1 MNHSTENVSLWAA
14 FILDILREADNLQS
28 STDTQP
34 LKDMVSSHDLSN
46 PFEMLPLQLYN
57 EMCAWAE
64 TNLGEEA
71 IIKMGFAIGETVYP
85 NLIENGIIDEDSAPL
100 DVIEGLIIAAESM
113 IEDPEG
119 RGWEILAD
127 TSVSLHMKR
136 TQTFNSKLQFGLLE
150 GLIQKAKVS
159 KVKVSYL
166 KEVSEGD
173 EFDEYFVAWENQ

>member
-1 MNHSTENVSLWAA
+1 
-14 FILDILREADNLQS
+14 
-28 STDTQP
+28 
-34 LKDMVSSHDLSN
+34 
-46 PFEMLPLQLYN
+46 
-57 EMCAWAE
+57 
-64 TNLGEEA
+64 
-71 IIKMGFAIGETVYP
+71 
-85 NLIENGIIDEDSAPL
+85 
-100 DVIEGLIIAAESM
+100 M